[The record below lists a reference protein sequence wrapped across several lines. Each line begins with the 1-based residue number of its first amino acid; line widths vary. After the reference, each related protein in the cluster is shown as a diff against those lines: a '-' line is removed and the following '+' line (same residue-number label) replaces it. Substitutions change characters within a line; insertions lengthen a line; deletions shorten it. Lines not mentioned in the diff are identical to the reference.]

1 MMTDHAGRTDRPV
14 DVGAKVPEIGYS
26 RRLTPA
32 GCGCAFVRGAVTRLG
47 VIAGLAAALSGC
59 VSPVT
64 SHIAPDA
71 GWAPESA
78 RVLVMPPDTR
88 IHVVTTGGLYEERA
102 DWTQESRANLTAA
115 LGEAL
120 SARSVQIVPYREF
133 GETIPWDPDHAPMIR
148 LYGAVGDAI
157 RVADQLP
164 TKRRLREASA
174 DLDYSLGDTVLA
186 LGESYSADYAL
197 LLHVNA
203 SYASTGRIIVASII
217 AVASDAT
224 AADTGSSTNAYS
236 SLIDLRDGQVIWFG
250 STAVGD
256 PRQPGGA
263 RRLVAGMLEELPL

>member
-1 MMTDHAGRTDRPV
+1 MMTDYVGRTHRPV
-14 DVGAKVPEIGYS
+14 DVGAKLPEIGCS

-32 GCGCAFVRGAVTRLG
+32 GCGRAAVRGAVTRLG

-88 IHVVTTGGLYEERA
+88 IQVVTTGGLYEERA

-164 TKRRLREASA
+164 TKRRLRGVRGSGLQPGRHGACA
-174 DLDYSLGDTVLA
+174 
-186 LGESYSADYAL
+186 
-197 LLHVNA
+197 
-203 SYASTGRIIVASII
+203 GRIVFGRLR
-217 AVASDAT
+217 
-224 AADTGSSTNAYS
+224 AAPARQCQLRFNGAYY
-236 SLIDLRDGQVIWFG
+236 
-250 STAVGD
+250 
-256 PRQPGGA
+256 
-263 RRLVAGMLEELPL
+263 RRVDHSRRERRHRG